1 MQFIAQEL
9 ILSEPVITWST
20 MQSRAGQQQ
29 AVDVIQG
36 GEGPGARWPPTE
48 YGK

>member
-20 MQSRAGQQQ
+20 MQSPGQQQ

-36 GEGPGARWPPTE
+36 GEGPGARWPPTKS
-48 YGK
+48 GK